1 MPEEKLALIIP
12 AAGSGKRLGT
22 DLPKPYLEIN
32 EKTILQHTLE
42 KFVDVDGLSEV
53 VISTT
58 DEFLEQTS
66 QIVLEVFPKIK
77 TDVVLGGSERQ
88 DSILNAIKVLS
99 DQVGYVAV
107 HDAVRPFVETGLIK
121 TCFQKSKKYGAAIL
135 ALPVKDTMKI
145 SDTAGFVA
153 DTPDRSVLW
162 HAQTPQIFE
171 IHLMKKAYKNAL
183 EHGLS
188 GTDDSY
194 LIELVGGKV
203 FLVKGKS
210 KNFKITYPLDLEL
223 AKLLLKN
230 TDS

>member
-32 EKTILQHTLE
+32 DKTILQHTLE
-42 KFVDVDGLSEV
+42 KFVEVAGLSEV
-53 VISTT
+53 VISTS

-66 QIVLEVFPKIK
+66 QILIEVFPNIK

-107 HDAVRPFVETGLIK
+107 HDAVRPFVETDLIK
-121 TCFQKSKKYGAAIL
+121 TCFQMSKKYGAAIL
-135 ALPVKDTMKI
+135 ALPAKDTMKI
-145 SDTAGFVA
+145 SDKSGFVA

-171 IHLMKKAYKNAL
+171 INLIKKAYKNAL
-183 EHGLS
+183 ENDLS

-194 LIELVGGKV
+194 LVEIVGGKV
-203 FLVKGKS
+203 FLVKGNS

-223 AKLLLKN
+223 AKLLLKK
-230 TDS
+230 